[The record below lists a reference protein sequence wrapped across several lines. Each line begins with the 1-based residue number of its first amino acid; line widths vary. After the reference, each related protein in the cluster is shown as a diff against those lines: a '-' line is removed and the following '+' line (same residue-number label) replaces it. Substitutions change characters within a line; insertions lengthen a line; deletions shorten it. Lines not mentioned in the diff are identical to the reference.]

1 MFLMARRGKIVVKK
15 WVFRGKKRV
24 IGLEKIRVGNQS
36 RKAKWCKMQV
46 LFLKTDKTKDV
57 KSQKYWFF
65 YLLLDLYFL

>member
-1 MFLMARRGKIVVKK
+1 MKNRAERGEIVVKK

-46 LFLKTDKTKDV
+46 LFFKTDKT
-57 KSQKYWFF
+57 
-65 YLLLDLYFL
+65 